1 MVTKCYLI
9 VLHHFPPTQ
18 DLLSLEKALWR
29 RVPCVAANYL
39 FLGDY
44 VDRGAWGLEC
54 ALYLMAFK
62 LLCPNK
68 VTLLRGNHEVNK
80 LGCYCSAFH

>member
-1 MVTKCYLI
+1 M
-9 VLHHFPPTQ
+9 
-18 DLLSLEKALWR
+18 ERALWSQS
-29 RVPCVAANYL
+29 PCLGANYL

-44 VDRGAWGLEC
+44 VDRGQWGFEC

-68 VTLLRGNHEVNK
+68 VRR
-80 LGCYCSAFH
+80 